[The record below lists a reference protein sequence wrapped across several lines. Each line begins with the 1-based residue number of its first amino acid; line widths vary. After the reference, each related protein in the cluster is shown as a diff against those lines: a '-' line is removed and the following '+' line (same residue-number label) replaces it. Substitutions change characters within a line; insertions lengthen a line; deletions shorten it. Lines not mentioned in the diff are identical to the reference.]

1 MNGEGPHDVEGPH
14 NEEGPNNEEGP
25 HDEEDPPNEEGPH
38 NEQGP
43 NRLIYFPVGETGLGG
58 GIRRRGFVEGGVS
71 QCLGFEASQPETFA
85 VRSLCLLL
93 DDQELRSQRC
103 YSCGARSLPS

>member
-14 NEEGPNNEEGP
+14 SEEGP

-38 NEQGP
+38 NEEGP
-43 NRLIYFPVGETGLGG
+43 NSLICFPVGEIGLGG

-71 QCLGFEASQPETFA
+71 QW
-85 VRSLCLLL
+85 SL
-93 DDQELRSQRC
+93 R
-103 YSCGARSLPS
+103 LPSQQHSQFALSASYLMTRS